1 MLKRK
6 ARRAA
11 LACALALGPVA
22 AVAFAV
28 LMPAPT
34 PAGADA
40 EMPRLPDAPRDGVMG
55 FVVADFVPP
64 VVQGKDACPQGLTP
78 KVKDI
83 YLASLPEAER
93 ARLLLKE
100 NEPELA
106 KRWHASVF
114 GPDGTNICSNPDMFE
129 RPFFKTVQSRMA
141 AGLDL
146 DEGGGDTCAHE
157 EFASPDGRTG
167 IDNQE
172 YRVMGCTLEWRGK
185 DGIGGDQTVGTRE
198 FHASGQWTQVIL
210 LRGVDSLANDDA
222 VEVIYAN
229 TADRPLRDTEGRF
242 LKGASFTVNG
252 EAPRYRNVLKG
263 RIENGVLTTAP
274 EDIRLS
280 QTWGQGGPR
289 DIRGSR
295 SIYDFRRG
303 RLRLAFQPDG
313 SLRGLVGGYKPVF
326 GVIQAPAIG
335 GAGSALVAG
344 IDCAGNLAT
353 LRKYADG
360 LPDPKT
366 GKCTAVSSAMEI
378 KAVPAFVNDIPEAAA
393 NTEGHTP

>member
-1 MLKRK
+1 MLKR
-6 ARRAA
+6 RTRPGA
-11 LACALALGPVA
+11 LVCALALVPLA
-22 AVAFAV
+22 AVAAAV
-28 LMPAPT
+28 LAPSSDPAH
-34 PAGADA
+34 AGA
-40 EMPRLPDAPRDGVMG
+40 EQPKLPAAPRDGILG
-55 FVVADFVPP
+55 FVVENFAPP
-64 VVQGKDACPQGLTP
+64 VIQGKDACPTGLTP
-78 KVKDI
+78 KVKDV

-100 NEPELA
+100 NEPELT
-106 KRWHASVF
+106 KRWQSSVF
-114 GPDGTNICSNPDMFE
+114 GSDGTNICSQPDKFQ
-129 RPFFKTVQSRMA
+129 RPLFRTVQSRLA
-141 AGLDL
+141 SGLDL
-146 DEGGGDTCAHE
+146 DEGAADDTCAHE
-157 EFASPDGRTG
+157 EFAAPDGRTG

-185 DGIGGDQTVGTRE
+185 DGIAGDQTIGTRE
-198 FHASGQWTQVIL
+198 FHASGQWTQVLL
-210 LRGVDSLANDDA
+210 LRGVDSLVNDDA

-242 LKGASFTVNG
+242 LKGASFTVKHDP
-252 EAPRYRNVLKG
+252 PRYRNVLKG

-274 EDIRLS
+274 QDIRLS

-295 SIYDFRRG
+295 AIYDFRRG

-326 GVIQAPAIG
+326 DVIQSPAIG

-360 LPDPKT
+360 LRDPKT

-378 KAVPAFVNDIPEAAA
+378 KAIPAFVTDIAADEKA
-393 NTEGHTP
+393 GGKSL